1 MQGEQTL
8 AVTLPEQDFYKVLGV
23 RPVDNKDLIRRVYR
37 DLAKKYHP
45 DLNKEL
51 KADSTEIMQKLTRAH
66 EVLSNPELRKEYDSL
81 SLFQWR
87 IPKGLQMSSVNAN
100 PDLVFKKKDP
110 KKKKSTQP
118 TLWDNLMRIFLG
130 KEKEVERDPKGS
142 TMHLSMGLTF
152 AQSPG
157 NSMIEQAEE
166 EFAQAVKLD
175 SSNLDALYNHGIALY
190 RLGRWSQALS
200 RFSEVARLNPKDQ
213 DSRRFASILK
223 DI

>member
-1 MQGEQTL
+1 
-8 AVTLPEQDFYKVLGV
+8 
-23 RPVDNKDLIRRVYR
+23 
-37 DLAKKYHP
+37 
-45 DLNKEL
+45 
-51 KADSTEIMQKLTRAH
+51 
-66 EVLSNPELRKEYDSL
+66 
-81 SLFQWR
+81 
-87 IPKGLQMSSVNAN
+87 
-100 PDLVFKKKDP
+100 
-110 KKKKSTQP
+110 
-118 TLWDNLMRIFLG
+118 
-130 KEKEVERDPKGS
+130 
-142 TMHLSMGLTF
+142 MHLSMGLTF